1 MVRYSD
7 TSIERSTFAMLGQ
20 RVTMTFE
27 VKDPSVSE
35 NLAVSENLRV
45 QTYEYVRKSFG
56 SKFCNNCR
64 RGFLCTDVC
73 SLATLPMGG

>member
-45 QTYEYVRKSFG
+45 
-56 SKFCNNCR
+56 
-64 RGFLCTDVC
+64 
-73 SLATLPMGG
+73 